1 VEIYYFTRKLK
12 NAKTLVRRH
21 LKKLKCRSCRQLQNI
36 FCGPDSPLFAL
47 PQLSH
52 LAKYEWIFHFLI
64 VELYYFTRKLKK
76 CQKTGST
83 APKKIKF
90 RSGRQHQNI
99 FCGPDSPLFALP
111 QQSHLAKYEWL
122 FHFLIVKIYYST
134 RKKWKIAKPLVRWH
148 LNKFKCRSGC
158 QLKNIFCAPD
168 SPLFAF
174 SRLSHQ
180 VKYEWIFHF
189 LIGEIYYF
197 TRKLKNA
204 KILVRRRLKKFKCR
218 SGCQLQNIFCGPDS
232 PLLALPQL
240 SHLAKYE

>member
-1 VEIYYFTRKLK
+1 MPPASEYFLRSRFSIICIATAISSSKIGMNIQLLNSENILFYK
-12 NAKTLVRRH
+12 KT
-21 LKKLKCRSCRQLQNI
+21 
-36 FCGPDSPLFAL
+36 
-47 PQLSH
+47 
-52 LAKYEWIFHFLI
+52 E
-64 VELYYFTRKLKK
+64 K
-76 CQKTGST
+76 CQNTGSK

-122 FHFLIVKIYYST
+122 FHFLIVELYYST
-134 RKKWKIAKPLVRWH
+134 RKKWKIAKPLVRRH

-158 QLKNIFCAPD
+158 QLKNICCAPD

-174 SRLSHQ
+174 PRLSHQ

-197 TRKLKNA
+197 TWKLKNA
-204 KILVRRRLKKFKCR
+204 KTLVRRRLKNSSVKVAASFR
-218 SGCQLQNIFCGPDS
+218 IFSAVQILHYLHYDS
-232 PLLALPQL
+232 YLI
-240 SHLAKYE
+240 